1 MQNQFNSAFKAGK
14 QPLFTNASSP
24 KNRIDYLS
32 LFLCLTIIAVL
43 VIGMTCNQLAN
54 QAIIVEIAQT
64 HLVGTSISPALQKQ
78 LLLILLLASGMT
90 ALLVSAIALFAHRL
104 SLSSSK
110 PTNEKADLFG
120 DIASQSRP
128 METKRMQL
136 LADFTSDVR
145 QSLKEKDIFN
155 PPLEEVRNTLE
166 ADRVF
171 IYRFNPDG
179 KTGEITA
186 QANSPEVTSVWTE
199 KISNLFQEENFH
211 GYKSGSLWV
220 VHDVYEDN
228 LTPAHSQLL
237 ESLQI
242 KASIVAPI
250 LSGDRLVGLLC
261 VHQCSDSRDWQQSEF
276 YFLKQLAVQIGF
288 ALDQA
293 RLVAQLNVV
302 SQQQQ
307 QQAESLQCQLISL
320 VNDVEGVVKGDLT
333 VRADVTEG
341 EIGTVADF
349 FNAVIESLRGIVSQ
363 VKVATT
369 QVNDSLGEDEGAIRE
384 LAGVAFKQA
393 QETTRTLDLIEQ
405 ITHSIQG
412 VAAIACHAAEVART
426 ASATAQSSGEA
437 MAHTVQKI
445 MKLQET
451 VVETANK
458 VKHLGESSQQ
468 VSKVVSLINQIA
480 LQTNLLAVNA
490 GIESARAGE
499 ERHSFGVV
507 AKEVGELAVRCA
519 AATQEIEEIVENI
532 LVETTQVVEAMEL
545 GMSEVVEGTDLVED
559 TKQSLARI
567 LEVSHQIEQL
577 VASISIA
584 TVSQVKTSQ
593 EVTNLMKNMA
603 EVSERT
609 SKYSEQIS
617 SSLQQT
623 VVVAQQLQA
632 SVEVFKV
639 DESMVGIL
647 S

>member
-1 MQNQFNSAFKAGK
+1 MQNQLNSAFKADK
-14 QPLFTNASSP
+14 PVLFANVYSP
-24 KNRIDYLS
+24 KNCIDYLA
-32 LFLCLTIIAVL
+32 LFLCLSIIPVL
-43 VIGMTCNQLAN
+43 VIGVTSYQLAN

-90 ALLVSAIALFAHRL
+90 ALLVSVIALFAHRL

-110 PTNEKADLFG
+110 PTNEKVDLFG
-120 DIASQSRP
+120 IASPSRP
-128 METKRMQL
+128 MEAKRMQV
-136 LADFTSDVR
+136 LAKFTSSVR

-166 ADRVF
+166 ADCVF
-171 IYRFNPDG
+171 IYRFNFDG
-179 KTGEITA
+179 KSGEITA
-186 QANSPEVTSVWTE
+186 QANSPEGTSIRTE

-211 GYKSGSLWV
+211 GYKSDSLWA
-220 VHDVYEDN
+220 VHDVYEDD

-261 VHQCSDSRDWQQSEF
+261 VHQCSDSRDWQQSEL

-293 RLVAQLNVV
+293 SLVAQLNVV
-302 SQQQQ
+302 SQQKQ

-349 FNAVIESLRGIVSQ
+349 FNAVIESVRGIVSQ

-369 QVNDSLGEDEGAIRE
+369 QVNDSLGADEGAIRE

-393 QETTRTLDLIEQ
+393 QETTRALDLIEQ
-405 ITHSIQG
+405 MTHSIQG
-412 VAAIACHAAEVART
+412 VAAAACHAAEVART
-426 ASATAQSSGEA
+426 ASATAQLGREV
-437 MAHTVQKI
+437 MDHTVQKI
-445 MKLQET
+445 MNLRET

-458 VKHLGESSQQ
+458 VKHLGESSHQI
-468 VSKVVSLINQIA
+468 SKVVSLINQIA

-490 GIESARAGE
+490 GIESVRAGE
-499 ERHSFGVV
+499 ERHSFGIV
-507 AKEVGELAVRCA
+507 AKEVGELAIRCA

-545 GMSEVVEGTDLVED
+545 GTSQVIEGSEFVED
-559 TKQSLARI
+559 TKQSLVQI

-577 VASISIA
+577 VESISVA
-584 TVSQVKTSQ
+584 TGSQAKTSQ

-609 SKYSEQIS
+609 SKYSEEIS

-623 VVVAQQLQA
+623 VEIAQQLQA

-639 DESMVGIL
+639 DDQST
-647 S
+647 

>member
-1 MQNQFNSAFKAGK
+1 MQNQLNSAFKADK
-14 QPLFTNASSP
+14 PVLFAKVDRP
-24 KNRIDYLS
+24 KNCIDYLA
-32 LFLCLTIIAVL
+32 LFLCLSIIPVL
-43 VIGMTCNQLAN
+43 VIGVTSYQLAN

-110 PTNEKADLFG
+110 PTDEKVDLFG
-120 DIASQSRP
+120 IASQSRP
-128 METKRMQL
+128 MEAKRMQV
-136 LADFTSDVR
+136 LAKFTSSVR

-166 ADRVF
+166 AERVF
-171 IYRFNPDG
+171 IYRFNFDG
-179 KTGEITA
+179 KSGEITA
-186 QANSPEVTSVWTE
+186 QANSPEGTSIRTE

-211 GYKSGSLWV
+211 GYKSDSLWA
-220 VHDVYEDN
+220 VHDVYEDD

-261 VHQCSDSRDWQQSEF
+261 VHQCSDSRDWQQSEL

-393 QETTRTLDLIEQ
+393 QETTRALDLIEQ
-405 ITHSIQG
+405 MTHSIQG

-426 ASATAQSSGEA
+426 ASATAQSGREA
-437 MAHTVQKI
+437 MDHTVQKI
-445 MKLQET
+445 MNLRET

-458 VKHLGESSQQ
+458 VKHLGESSHQI
-468 VSKVVSLINQIA
+468 SKVVSLINQIA

-490 GIESARAGE
+490 GIKSVRAGE
-499 ERHSFGVV
+499 ERHSFGIV
-507 AKEVGELAVRCA
+507 AKEVGELAIRCA

-545 GMSEVVEGTDLVED
+545 GTSQVIEGSEFVED
-559 TKQSLARI
+559 TKQSLVQI

-577 VASISIA
+577 VESISVA
-584 TVSQVKTSQ
+584 TGSQAKTSQ

-609 SKYSEQIS
+609 SKYSEEIS

-623 VVVAQQLQA
+623 VEIAQQLQA

-639 DESMVGIL
+639 DDQST
-647 S
+647 